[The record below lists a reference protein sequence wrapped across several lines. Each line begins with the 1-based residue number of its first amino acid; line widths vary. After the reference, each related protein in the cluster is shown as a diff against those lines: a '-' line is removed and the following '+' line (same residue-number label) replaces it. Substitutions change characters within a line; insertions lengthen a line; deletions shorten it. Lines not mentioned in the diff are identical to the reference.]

1 MSTHPLPRPSATP
14 PSTAAAVV
22 LPVKPPAA
30 GKSRLRQDDDRRTAL
45 AAAFALDTA
54 AAAAGT
60 PGVVGVLALCDDH
73 VFARRLRE
81 AGCVVVPDAVP
92 GDLNAT
98 LQQGAHE
105 AVRRWPGSIPVALCA
120 DLPALTVGDLGD
132 AVAQALEQVAEGPV
146 FVEDADGT
154 GTSLYAARLEEFDPR
169 FGTGSAQAHVAAGAL
184 ALRGPLPTLRRD
196 VDDPVSLG
204 AAAALGVG
212 AHTAALLG

>member
-1 MSTHPLPRPSATP
+1 MSTHPLPRPSTTP
-14 PSTAAAVV
+14 PATTAAFV

-30 GKSRLRQDDDRRTAL
+30 GKSRLREDDERRTAL

-54 AAAAGT
+54 AAAART

-73 VFARRLRE
+73 VFAGRLRE

-92 GDLNAT
+92 GNLNAT

-105 AVRRWPGSIPVALCA
+105 AVRRWPGSVPVALCA
-120 DLPALTVGDLGD
+120 DLPALTVRDLGD
-132 AVAQALEQVAEGPV
+132 AVAQALERVADGPV
-146 FVEDADGT
+146 FVEDAEGT

-169 FGTGSAQAHVAAGAL
+169 FGAGSAHAHVVAGAL
-184 ALRGPLPTLRRD
+184 ALQGALPTLRRD
-196 VDDPVSLG
+196 VDDADDLR

-212 AHTAALLG
+212 AHTATLLG